1 MVLVNTIQGIQ
12 KENIQMKNLKTVIG
26 IILVGIAICGCQA
39 SNTISSEISVND
51 SEQEVTISDSGVIH
65 IDDNAMRVLATYD
78 DNLALCEF
86 TPTHAV
92 YVKTYNYPCSGPLIG
107 PNGYNCLYSEDGYIY
122 ESTTNV
128 IIYDFK

>member
-1 MVLVNTIQGIQ
+1 
-12 KENIQMKNLKTVIG
+12 MKNLKTVIG
-26 IILVGIAICGCQA
+26 IMLIGVAICGCQA
-39 SNTISSEISVND
+39 NNTVSSEIS
-51 SEQEVTISDSGVIH
+51 ISDSGVIH

-128 IIYDFK
+128 IVYDFR